1 MISSDFR
8 AEARRKLD
16 GKWGEVALTIL
27 AYLAVFF
34 LLGFVQGLF
43 EENSYMHSLVSLGTT
58 VIQIPLTFG
67 LIISL
72 FKVYKG
78 EASDAFSFFSLGF
91 SNFGK
96 AWGITFKIF
105 VKLIVPIILMVVSY
119 VMIAYV
125 IISTFAVSL
134 FTFTAQTT
142 SSLALSAVT
151 GGNMVILVVGF
162 ILLVVSEILLITQSY
177 YYKLA
182 YVVAADD
189 ESLTAKDAVEKSK
202 ELMNGKRGK
211 LFCLELS
218 FIGWAILAS
227 LTFGIGYLWL
237 LPYIQF
243 ATFAFYF
250 FVSGKDVNTVETQKV
265 SE

>member
-1 MISSDFR
+1 
-8 AEARRKLD
+8 
-16 GKWGEVALTIL
+16 
-27 AYLAVFF
+27 
-34 LLGFVQGLF
+34 
-43 EENSYMHSLVSLGTT
+43 
-58 VIQIPLTFG
+58 
-67 LIISL
+67 
-72 FKVYKG
+72 
-78 EASDAFSFFSLGF
+78 
-91 SNFGK
+91 
-96 AWGITFKIF
+96 
-105 VKLIVPIILMVVSY
+105 MVVAY
-119 VMIAYV
+119 GMIAYV

-134 FTFTAQTT
+134 FTFPAPAA
-142 SSLALSAVT
+142 SSLAFSAVT
-151 GGNMVILVVGF
+151 GANMVILVVGF

-202 ELMNGKRGK
+202 ELMTGKRGK

-227 LTFGIGYLWL
+227 LTFEIGYLWL

-250 FVSGKDVNTVETQKV
+250 FVSGKIETSK
-265 SE
+265 